1 MKYINFSNKELENI
15 STTAI
20 NRLCMETRRIDAYIE
35 KNDKTPS
42 WDGELFFYNERDYN
56 KDLKKCQLIK
66 KIPIQIKATQVKVF
80 TEKRRTFSMDVSDLY
95 NYYKNEGV
103 ILFLVEVKEFDKYK
117 IFYNDLLHSKLKDIL
132 NEVEE
137 ENHKRKIKN
146 TYNGIPQSSK
156 NIFIE
161 ELNTDKDFFI
171 SLLNYYVVN
180 SNMQSAA
187 LTELDYKEDNTS
199 GDLIMNFKPLNEKD
213 KFVERPFTLYKKE
226 LISNSNKEIAI
237 PVAGEFKMY
246 GLLRN
251 YDENVIVGDKVFY
264 HNYKINFWENSTIC
278 YLNDYS
284 YIHQEE
290 GKFYSSDPSGSIDDY
305 IYNLEFQLEL
315 VDKQC
320 VKLGEKVI
328 SFHVE
333 NRDQEKVRLMTDIG
347 ELQKLKN
354 TLNILKLKQSD
365 FQLEFLKENDSYSIG
380 YLIASFYTKDAIPN
394 KDLISFRLCKVQVAN
409 NELLFEER
417 YDDQDSYLVDI
428 LGNPHENM
436 KEINNIICSPYL
448 LLTVQEMN
456 YFNYNLDIAAS
467 SIMTGNVTYD
477 YISLVLNYIYQLI
490 EFHDLVRSEKH
501 LQCAL
506 KLLDW
511 LFESVQGHTL
521 IALKYSIIKRIRTF
535 NNKELIDIYK
545 LKDIENVMWFHFII
559 YVLLDDF
566 EEQNSTFKELSDVDL
581 KMLKDMNID
590 QLTTISW

>member
-1 MKYINFSNKELENI
+1 MKLSNKELENI

-56 KDLKKCQLIK
+56 KDLKKSQLIK
-66 KIPIQIKATQVKVF
+66 KIPIQIKATQVKEF
-80 TEKRRTFSMDVSDLY
+80 TEKGRNFSMDVSDLY

-103 ILFLVEVKEFDKYK
+103 ILFLVEVKDFDKYK
-117 IFYNDLLHSKLKDIL
+117 IFYSDLLHSKLKDIL

-137 ENHKRKIKN
+137 KKKKRKIKN
-146 TYNGIPQSSK
+146 TYNRIPQSSK
-156 NIFIE
+156 SIFVE

-171 SLLNYYVVN
+171 SLLNYYVEN
-180 SNMQSAA
+180 SDMQSAV

-199 GDLIMNFKPLNEKD
+199 GDLIMNFKPSKEKD
-213 KFVERPFTLYKKE
+213 KFVDRPFTLYKKE
-226 LISNSNKEIAI
+226 LIANRNKEIAI
-237 PVAGEFKMY
+237 PVAGEFKMH
-246 GLLRN
+246 GILRN
-251 YDENVIVGDKVFY
+251 YDENVTVGDKVFY
-264 HNYKINFWENSTIC
+264 RNYKISFWENNTI
-278 YLNDYS
+278 YHLNDYL
-284 YIHQEE
+284 YIHKEE
-290 GKFYSSDPSGSIDDY
+290 GKFYTSTPSGTIDEY

-315 VDKQC
+315 FDKQC

-328 SFHVE
+328 SFNVD
-333 NRDQEKVRLMTDIG
+333 NSNQEKAKLLTQID
-347 ELQKLKN
+347 ELKKLKN

-365 FQLEFLKENDSYSIG
+365 FQLEFLKEDDSYSIG

-394 KDLISFRLCKVQVAN
+394 KHLTSFRLCTVQVAN
-409 NELLFEER
+409 HELLFEER

-436 KEINNIICSPYL
+436 KEIDSIVCSPYL
-448 LLTVQEMN
+448 LLTVQDLN

-467 SIMTGNVTYD
+467 SIMTGDVTYD
-477 YISLVLNYIYQLI
+477 YISLVLKYIYQLI
-490 EFHDLVRSEKH
+490 EFHDLVGSEKH

-521 IALKYSIIKRIRTF
+521 RALKYSIIKRIRPF

-545 LKDIENVMWFHFII
+545 LKDIENVNWFHFTI
-559 YVLLDDF
+559 YVLLDNF
-566 EEQNSTFKELSDVDL
+566 EEQNNIFKELSDVDL
-581 KMLKDMNID
+581 KILKYMHID
-590 QLTTISW
+590 QLANISW